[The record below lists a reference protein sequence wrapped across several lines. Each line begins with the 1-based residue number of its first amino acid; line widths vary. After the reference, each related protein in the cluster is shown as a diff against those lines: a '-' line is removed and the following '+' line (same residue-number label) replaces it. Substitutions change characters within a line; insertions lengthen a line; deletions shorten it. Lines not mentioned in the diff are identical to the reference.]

1 MITTALVVYFSLP
14 AAVTAGAF
22 RREVAGGQLDSLS
35 TLPGQSSL
43 TDTSGCDLSCCKIWS
58 KQDRAFQTALP

>member
-35 TLPGQSSL
+35 TLPGKCGVGKRMGMDGGGEEEGLQV
-43 TDTSGCDLSCCKIWS
+43 DV
-58 KQDRAFQTALP
+58 AL